1 MSSNCLNCRKIA
13 ERKNSN
19 VAKTKKGR
27 IMLLSQCATCDSKK
41 TRFIK
46 EKGII
51 EQLSNKETFKNKFLS
66 G

>member
-51 EQLSNKETFKNKFLS
+51 E
-66 G
+66 